1 MDSPTPPG
9 HRAPPNPWMRPDDD
23 ATTVFGLLDTH
34 ELSEHERDRPSL
46 LLDVPYVPTDD
57 AVVGA
62 MLELAQV
69 RASDLLYDLGCGD
82 GRIVVTAAVE
92 RGARGIGI
100 DLDPARIA
108 EAMEL
113 AGLCRVEHLVDFREA
128 DLFEVDFSPATV
140 VCLYL
145 LDNVNL
151 ALRERLQQQL
161 RPGTRI
167 VSHTFDMDD
176 WKPDAYRRCGTSR
189 LYLWVVPAQVAGAW
203 QWQDEQGRSFHVE
216 LEQQH
221 QMLSG
226 AAWIDDTPAE
236 LVSALLRGELLE
248 LRIRPA
254 GARQPIDVLMR
265 FEDDEL
271 VVL

>member
-1 MDSPTPPG
+1 MDSSTPPG
-9 HRAPPNPWMRPDDD
+9 RRTPWHRPDDD
-23 ATTVFGLLDTH
+23 ASTATFGLLETH
-34 ELSEHERDRPSL
+34 ELSEHARDRPSL

-57 AVVGA
+57 AVVNA

-69 RASDLLYDLGCGD
+69 RSGDLLYDLGCGD
-82 GRIVVTAAVE
+82 GRIVITAAVE
-92 RGARGIGI
+92 RGSRGIGI

-113 AGLCRVEHLVDFREA
+113 AGLCRVEHRVDFQEA

-167 VSHTFDMDD
+167 VSHTFDMGD
-176 WKPDAYRRCGTSR
+176 WAPDAHTRCGPSR

-216 LEQQH
+216 LEQHH

-226 AAWIDDTPAE
+226 SAWVDDTPAE
-236 LVSALLRGELLE
+236 LLSARLRGERLA
-248 LRIRPA
+248 LRIQPA
-254 GARQPIDVLMR
+254 GTQPPIEVLMR
-265 FEDDEL
+265 HEAQAL
-271 VVL
+271 VLL